1 MSMWKH
7 VIILHEQAK
16 TMRITEDKLAKQNDT
31 LKQRYYRKM
40 HGIEETNPVHK
51 MFGKPE
57 MTDAQVEAEVL
68 GRELTVEEQQEVEE
82 QPRKKWFGIF

>member
-1 MSMWKH
+1 MWKH

-16 TMRITEDKLAKQNDT
+16 NLRVTEDKLAKQNDT
-31 LKQRYYRKM
+31 LKQRYFRKM

-51 MFGKPE
+51 IFGKPE
-57 MTDAQVEAEVL
+57 LTDAQIEAEVL
-68 GRELTVEEQQEVEE
+68 GRELTEQELKEVEQ